1 MDTSPVNAASSLVT
15 SMSGDN
21 AAGAYVLKKSLDI
34 QKESATQL
42 INSLPQPAK
51 VNDPTA
57 TIGRNID
64 TKA

>member
-1 MDTSPVNAASSLVT
+1 MDTSSVSAASSLVT

-21 AAGAYVLKKSLDI
+21 AAGAYVLKKAMDI
-34 QKESATQL
+34 QKESAAQL
-42 INSLPQPAK
+42 INSLPKPSK
-51 VNDPTA
+51 VDQNT